1 MDAAISHLVGVFG
14 RAPDILVNN
23 LGLADPIPFESYS
36 DVPAYAAK
44 WAVDHPDTPMIAP

>member
-23 LGLADPIPFESYS
+23 LGLADPIPFESYPS
-36 DVPAYAAK
+36 RVEGRRL
-44 WAVDHPDTPMIAP
+44 